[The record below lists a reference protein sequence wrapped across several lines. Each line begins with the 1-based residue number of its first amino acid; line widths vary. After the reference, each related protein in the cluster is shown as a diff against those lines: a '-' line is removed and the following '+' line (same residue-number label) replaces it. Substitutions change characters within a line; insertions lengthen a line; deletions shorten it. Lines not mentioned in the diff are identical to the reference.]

1 MKRKTQAD
9 GSIIQQLAFSML
21 EVKELKEDDDFH
33 YIEGIAS
40 TPTPDRYGDIVE
52 PMGAKFALPM
62 PLLWQHDSHS
72 PVGSVEF
79 AKPNKKGIPFK
90 ASLPKVKEAG
100 KLKDRIDE
108 AVQSLKYRLV
118 AAVSIGFRAMKDGY
132 EFLEGGGIRFKEW
145 EWLELSLVT
154 IPANAEAT
162 ITSVKSLCHGQR
174 AALGLPAIPNGDGIT
189 AKSGATGRPVVH
201 LKPLK
206 KENEMNIREQIAA
219 LKKRREE
226 VEQSALALT
235 QKSID
240 EGRTFDTTE
249 AESHDEYMAEIK
261 SIDEHIGRLEQAEAL
276 QVKAATPVPASVATD
291 PAAATQVRSGSII
304 SVAPNAPKGTDFTRY
319 VMALTR
325 AKGNPF
331 EAAQIAA
338 RWKDS
343 PRVEMVLK
351 AASEAGTTTDAD
363 WASKL
368 VDYVTM
374 ADEFIEL
381 LRPMTILGKFGNGGI
396 PGLRRVPFNIRMAS
410 QTGGGTYNW
419 VGEGAAKPVGELA
432 IGEVTLKWAKA
443 AGIIVVTD
451 ELMRMSTPSV
461 EAIVRQDMLSGMAQ
475 FSDGQFINPAI
486 AAVTDVSPASIT
498 NGATNVVPA
507 SGTDAEALRTDI
519 GTLLGAMF
527 AANLTPTSGVWVMSN
542 RQALRMSLMR
552 NPLGAKEFPDMT
564 ATGGIL
570 EGFPVIA
577 SEAVPDDSDGGIV
590 VFVNAND
597 IFFSDDGPV
606 TIDAS
611 REASLQMN
619 TTPDNPSTASTVLVS
634 LWQRNL
640 IALKAERYMNWK
652 LRRSQAVGY
661 ISGANYGS

>member
-1 MKRKTQAD
+1 
-9 GSIIQQLAFSML
+9 
-21 EVKELKEDDDFH
+21 
-33 YIEGIAS
+33 
-40 TPTPDRYGDIVE
+40 
-52 PMGAKFALPM
+52 
-62 PLLWQHDSHS
+62 
-72 PVGSVEF
+72 
-79 AKPNKKGIPFK
+79 
-90 ASLPKVKEAG
+90 
-100 KLKDRIDE
+100 
-108 AVQSLKYRLV
+108 
-118 AAVSIGFRAMKDGY
+118 
-132 EFLEGGGIRFKEW
+132 
-145 EWLELSLVT
+145 
-154 IPANAEAT
+154 
-162 ITSVKSLCHGQR
+162 
-174 AALGLPAIPNGDGIT
+174 
-189 AKSGATGRPVVH
+189 
-201 LKPLK
+201 
-206 KENEMNIREQIAA
+206 
-219 LKKRREE
+219 
-226 VEQSALALT
+226 
-235 QKSID
+235 
-240 EGRTFDTTE
+240 
-249 AESHDEYMAEIK
+249 
-261 SIDEHIGRLEQAEAL
+261 
-276 QVKAATPVPASVATD
+276 
-291 PAAATQVRSGSII
+291 
-304 SVAPNAPKGTDFTRY
+304 